1 MATQHQVIKFVLVD
15 FRGDWKRSFSPDAG
29 VLYEA
34 VGPANEISVVKEV
47 PGTGTATT
55 YHYRLPAGAEAAV
68 IEDVIHVPA
77 ICFKSEQGNTV
88 KCG

>member
-15 FRGDWKRSFSPDAG
+15 FRGDWQRSILTIG
-29 VLYEA
+29 VGYTA
-34 VGPANEISVVKEV
+34 IAPSNEIAVVKEV

-55 YHYRLPAGAEAAV
+55 YLYRIPARAEVVV
-68 IEDVIHVPA
+68 IDDVIHIPA
-77 ICFKSEQGNTV
+77 RCAKSEPGNTV